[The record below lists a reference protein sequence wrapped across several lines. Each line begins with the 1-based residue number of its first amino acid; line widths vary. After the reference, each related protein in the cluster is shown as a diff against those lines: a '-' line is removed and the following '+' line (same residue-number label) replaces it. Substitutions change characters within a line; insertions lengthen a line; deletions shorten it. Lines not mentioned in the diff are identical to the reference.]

1 MMARDTRADEEHE
14 RDDDDEWLRAL
25 GAVARE
31 ERAALADAV
40 PAAGPFS
47 ALDGDERAAIVEAI
61 RAAQARAVVEAD
73 DADDAGADDAG
84 AYDAGADDAAG
95 AGDAGVELPA
105 GAGLPLAD
113 VARPRPPRRWAAVAA
128 VATALAAAVVFWVA
142 QPSGPGLPAYTL
154 EASAGAQVVR
164 GEEAATATY
173 APGTRFRFVLRPAAA
188 PGAAVEASVAL
199 SGPAGPVAWRPDV
212 AVGPGGGVKI
222 EGVFDGALA
231 LPPGVYTAA
240 FTVRAG
246 DESRTLKHRFEMRA
260 E

>member
-14 RDDDDEWLRAL
+14 RDDDEWLRAL

-31 ERAALADAV
+31 ERAALAEAI
-40 PAAGPFS
+40 PTAGPFS
-47 ALDGDERAAIVEAI
+47 ALDGDERAAIVAAI
-61 RAAQARAVVEAD
+61 RAERARAVAG
-73 DADDAGADDAG
+73 AGADE
-84 AYDAGADDAAG
+84 AGADAAGADAAG
-95 AGDAGVELPA
+95 AGEAVVELPA
-105 GAGLPLAD
+105 DAGLPLAD
-113 VARPRPPRRWAAVAA
+113 VTRPRPPRRWAAVAA

-154 EASAGAQVVR
+154 EASAGAQIVR

-199 SGPAGPVAWRPDV
+199 AGPAGPVVWRPDV

-222 EGVFDGALA
+222 EGVFEGPLA